1 MQVRGG
7 SYDGGVKT
15 RDHYHPVESSREIRA
30 LIASYRQSG
39 LGLQRFARE
48 HQIPPGRLHYWLY
61 QKYRTEGEKPWGNG
75 SAMDPAPLF
84 QEVKLDTG
92 SPLLVSWAAE
102 VRLDSKRSIRFS
114 ATADPGWIGA
124 VIQAVERPC

>member
-1 MQVRGG
+1 MR
-7 SYDGGVKT
+7 T
-15 RDHYHPVESSREIRA
+15 RDHYHPVPSSREIQA
-30 LIASYRQSG
+30 LIAAYRQSE

-61 QKYRTEGEKPWGNG
+61 QKYRAEGVKPSRNG
-75 SAMDPAPLF
+75 CRVDPLPLF
-84 QEVKLDTG
+84 QEVKLETT
-92 SPLLVSWAAE
+92 SPLLASWAAE

-114 ATADPGWIGA
+114 AAADPGWIGA

>member
-1 MQVRGG
+1 
-7 SYDGGVKT
+7 VKT
-15 RDHYHPVESSREIRA
+15 RDHYDSVPSSRDIRA

-39 LGLQRFARE
+39 LGLERFARK

-61 QKYRTEGEKPWGNG
+61 QKYRAQGVKHSRNG
-75 SAMDPAPLF
+75 SGLDPVPLF
-84 QEVKLDTG
+84 QEVNLETG
-92 SPLLVSWAAE
+92 SPLLASWAAE
-102 VRLDSKRSIRFS
+102 VRLDSQRSIRFS